1 MMQRGQPQD
10 NGGRSLNVE
19 EEASAKA
26 LRQGQAQT
34 MPGTEKRASVSEAQ

>member
-10 NGGRSLNVE
+10 DRGRSLNVE
-19 EEASAKA
+19 EETSANG

-34 MPGTEKRASVSEAQ
+34 MPGTEKKASVSEA

>member
-1 MMQRGQPQD
+1 MQRGQPQD
-10 NGGRSLNVE
+10 DRRRSLNVE

-34 MPGTEKRASVSEAQ
+34 MPGTEKKASVSEA